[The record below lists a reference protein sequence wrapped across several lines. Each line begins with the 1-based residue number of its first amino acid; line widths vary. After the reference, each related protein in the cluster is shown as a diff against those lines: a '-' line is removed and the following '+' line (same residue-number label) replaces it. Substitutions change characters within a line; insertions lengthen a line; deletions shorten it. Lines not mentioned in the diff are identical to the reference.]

1 MARVS
6 TGRTASGRARR
17 RRRSRAF
24 PILGFVFV
32 AIGLAW
38 FFEQRATTTV
48 IFVRHADTVAPLAKD
63 ADPPLTERGRR
74 RSELLA
80 DFLEDVDVVA
90 GVDAIYASKYRRTQ
104 ETAAPLA
111 SRLNLKVEIEDPH
124 NVAMFMRDVRRKHK
138 GEIILIVTDADAI
151 APLVEELHGSKKL
164 PAFGPEEYDDVYI
177 VSIPWFG
184 KVKTLRVR
192 YGQGSPIDVGHP
204 ELTDRLRR
212 IPGTDDGVPD

>member
-1 MARVS
+1 
-6 TGRTASGRARR
+6 
-17 RRRSRAF
+17 
-24 PILGFVFV
+24 LGFVFV

-48 IFVRHADTVAPLAKD
+48 IFVRHADTNAPVAQN
-63 ADPPLTERGRR
+63 ADPPLNERGRR

-90 GVDAIYASKYRRTQ
+90 GVDAIYANETKRTQ

-111 SRLNLKVEIEDPH
+111 NRLNLKVEIEDPER
-124 NVAMFMRDVRRKHK
+124 VQTFMRDVLRKHK
-138 GEIILIVTDADAI
+138 GDIILIVTEADAI
-151 APLVEELHGSKKL
+151 APLVEELHGSKNI
-164 PAFGPEEYDDVYI
+164 PPMGPEEYDDVYI

-192 YGQGSPIDVGHP
+192 YGQGTPLDVGPP
-204 ELTDRLRR
+204 ELTDRVTAE
-212 IPGTDDGVPD
+212 PGR